1 MSYNKHV
8 VARGPVIASAFTGG
22 TTGGEIVAAVTGKK
36 LRLISM
42 MLLTDTAGNVTVRD
56 NTGTPIKFVGPAPV
70 AANGGF
76 VLPHSPEGWGDTGS
90 GKNINVLLGT
100 SCTTFGGVVTY
111 QVLDGN

>member
-8 VARGPVIASAFTGG
+8 VARGPVIPLPFTGG
-22 TTGGEIVAAVTGKK
+22 TTGGEIVPAVTGKK

-42 MLLTDTAGNVTVRD
+42 MLTTDTAGNITVRD
-56 NTGTPIKFVGPAPV
+56 NNGTPVILVGPAPA

-76 VLPHSPEGWGDTGS
+76 VLPHNPEGWGDTTA
-90 GKNINVLLGT
+90 GKNLNVLLGT
-100 SCTTFGGVVTY
+100 SATVFGGVVTY